1 MNTVTFYLDFEGKI
15 YAACPEQ
22 VALFNLLAKFGCKNV
37 PTKTM
42 SILTTTSM
50 PPGQYVISYNM
61 NNGSGWQNV
70 SQTVTVTGVTITPA
84 VVEVPKVEKAPRKG
98 PNPEE
103 RKQWRTIQKKHSR
116 NTGLKVLMGGR
127 R

>member
-15 YAACPEQ
+15 YTANEHQ

-42 SILTTTSM
+42 TMIATTSM
-50 PPGQYVISYNM
+50 PAGQYVISYKM
-61 NNGSGWQNV
+61 NNGSGWHNV
-70 SQTVTVTGVTITPA
+70 QQTVTVTGVTITPA
-84 VVEVPKVEKAPRKG
+84 VVEVPKVEKLPRKG

-103 RKQWRTIQKKHSR
+103 RRSWRTTQKKHSQ
-116 NTGLKVLMGGR
+116 NTGLKLKLGGKR
-127 R
+127 